1 MNAIT
6 DALGGILIVPDM
18 GAVPDP
24 SPGQFWIVSSDDE
37 DRGVVLVSATGRGSF
52 VLAWP
57 VTAATPNGVYP
68 AFAFQL
74 HGHDVTVWPELEFGL
89 SLVVL
94 DRMIGP
100 GPDTRTM
107 RQIVAAIEDREPLPI
122 GDMPH
127 ADTPDALSEIDR
139 ICDQAWALA
148 DLEWPRPVLGEGVL
162 DPGLLRS
169 HDLDAVRLR
178 DALAVP
184 PGRAA
189 DLASGATI
197 PTAAEV
203 EAITALTHLAS
214 ADGVLVPADGPEV
227 VEMSA
232 PRYKAR
238 IRALVARGGLHENA
252 ARTAVLHGAL
262 QAARQGAG
270 EERDEVRA
278 RIDRAIEDLLAS
290 ES

>member
-6 DALGGILIVPDM
+6 DAIGGILTVPDT

-24 SPGQFWIVSSDDE
+24 SPGQFWIVSFDDE
-37 DRGVVLVSATGRGSF
+37 DRGVVLVSATGRGNF

-68 AFAFQL
+68 AFAFQFDL
-74 HGHDVTVWPELEFGL
+74 QDVMVWPELEFGL

-94 DRMIGP
+94 DRMIGL

-122 GDMPH
+122 GDLPR
-127 ADTPDALSEIDR
+127 ADTPYALAEIGK
-139 ICDQAWALA
+139 ICDQAWELA
-148 DLEWPRPVLGEGVL
+148 DLEWPRPLLGEGVL
-162 DPGLLRS
+162 DPDLLRS
-169 HDLDAVRLR
+169 HDVDATRLR
-178 DALAVP
+178 DLLAVP

-197 PTAAEV
+197 PTPAEV
-203 EAITALTHLAS
+203 EAITALTHAAT

-227 VEMSA
+227 IEMSA

-238 IRALVARGGLHENA
+238 IRALVARRGLHENA

-270 EERDEVRA
+270 DRHDEVRA

>member
-6 DALGGILIVPDM
+6 DAIGGILTVPDT
-18 GAVPDP
+18 GAAPDP

-68 AFAFQL
+68 AFVFQL
-74 HGHDVTVWPELEFGL
+74 DWQDVMVWPELEFGL
-89 SLVVL
+89 SLVAL
-94 DRMIGP
+94 DRMVGP

-122 GDMPH
+122 GDLPH
-127 ADTPDALSEIDR
+127 ADTRDALAEIDK
-139 ICDQAWALA
+139 ICDQAGEFA
-148 DLEWPRPVLGEGVL
+148 DLEWPRPVVGEGVL
-162 DPGLLRS
+162 DPDLLRS
-169 HDLDAVRLR
+169 HDVDATQLR

-189 DLASGATI
+189 DLASGTTI
-197 PTAAEV
+197 PTASEV
-203 EAITALTHLAS
+203 EALTALTHAAP

-238 IRALVARGGLHENA
+238 IRGLVARRGLHENA

-270 EERDEVRA
+270 DQRDEVRA

>member
-6 DALGGILIVPDM
+6 DAIGGTLTVPDT
-18 GAVPDP
+18 GAAPDP
-24 SPGQFWIVSSDDE
+24 APGQFWIVSSDDE

-74 HGHDVTVWPELEFGL
+74 DRQEVTVWPELEFGL
-89 SLVVL
+89 PLVAL
-94 DRMIGP
+94 DRIAGAGP
-100 GPDTRTM
+100 GTRTM
-107 RQIVAAIEDREPLPI
+107 RQIVAAVEDREPLPI
-122 GDMPH
+122 GDLPH
-127 ADTPDALSEIDR
+127 ADTPDALAEIDKV
-139 ICDQAWALA
+139 CNQAWELA
-148 DLEWPRPVLGEGVL
+148 DLEWPRPVLGEAVL
-162 DPGLLRS
+162 DAELLRS
-169 HDLDAVRLR
+169 NDVDATRLR

-189 DLASGATI
+189 DLVSGAII

-203 EAITALTHLAS
+203 EAVTALTQVDPAHS
-214 ADGVLVPADGPEV
+214 VLVPADGPEV
-227 VEMSA
+227 LEIST

-238 IRALVARGGLHENA
+238 IRALVARRGLLENA

-270 EERDEVRA
+270 DRRNEVRA